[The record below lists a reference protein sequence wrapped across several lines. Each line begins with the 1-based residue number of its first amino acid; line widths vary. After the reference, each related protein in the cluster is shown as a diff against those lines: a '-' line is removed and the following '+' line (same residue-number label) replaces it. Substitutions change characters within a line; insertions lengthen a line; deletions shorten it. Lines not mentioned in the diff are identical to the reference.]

1 MYVASIAYATPQDC
15 FNNEGAITML
25 AARYFKDADQEGKE
39 GVLAKVRE
47 VFERCGSR
55 ERYLDLDGAPGRAMT
70 LIRIAASSA
79 TAEAGLSA
87 SEIDLII
94 YYGIARGWLE
104 PSTAAVVQH
113 VIGASRASCFDVIEA
128 CAGWVRALEVADGLM
143 RTGRYRIALLV
154 GVEAGME
161 PFGPLARPTDQID
174 RGQLASFSIG
184 EAAAATVLIGDQ
196 ANHVRADLRSLGDN
210 YHLCMVTLDN
220 VRAFLPPGHRGAPS
234 GAQFF
239 AIPDQLFQTAIIAG
253 MELWRAAIANI
264 GTEHIGLFAVHGA
277 STRATELVR
286 RELEIAPEKWS
297 CSHARFGNTG
307 PNTIPIAIATAIK
320 DRRLSRGQQ
329 VMCLFAASGITVG
342 YCLFTY

>member
-1 MYVASIAYATPQDC
+1 MYIASIAYATPQDRLD
-15 FNNEGAITML
+15 NEGAITML
-25 AARYFKDADQEGKE
+25 AERYFKDADQSGKE
-39 GVLAKVRE
+39 AMLARVRQ
-47 VFERCGSR
+47 VFERCGSQ

-70 LIRIAASSA
+70 LLRTAASSA
-79 TAEAGLSA
+79 LAEADVSA
-87 SEIDLII
+87 SEVDLII
-94 YYGIARGWLE
+94 YYGIARGWLK

-174 RGQLASFSIG
+174 RGQLVSFSIG

-196 ANHVRADLRSLGDN
+196 ANHVRADLRSLGEN
-210 YHLCMVTLDN
+210 YHLCVVTLDN
-220 VRAFLPPGHRGAPS
+220 VRAFLPPDHRGTAS
-234 GAQFF
+234 GTQFS
-239 AIPDQLFQTAIIAG
+239 AVPEQLFQTAIIAG
-253 MELWRAAIANI
+253 IELWRAAIANV
-264 GTEHIGLFAVHGA
+264 GTDHIGLFAVHGA

-286 RELEIAPEKWS
+286 RVLDIAPEKWS
-297 CSHARFGNTG
+297 CSHSRFGNTG
-307 PNTIPIAIATAIK
+307 PNTIPIAVATAIK
-320 DRRLSRGQQ
+320 DGRLSRGQQ